1 MSYCPKKW
9 IEWLSF
15 AEYWYNTCL
24 HTTIGQSPFE
34 ALYGYTPRHF
44 GTSAS
49 DSVVGME
56 QWL

>member
-24 HTTIGQSPFE
+24 HTAIGQFPFE

-56 QWL
+56 